1 MDMEALG
8 TRFEVLVGTL
18 VSPPMLAAFRLP
30 LKRVAVPRNQLRRLR
45 IAADRDVPAVLHR
58 LTERDVEVLEIRQ
71 CAAPAR
77 RDETAQD
84 PPAAP
89 GPDPVAAV
97 EAVEAVGGV
106 VVPFRRTARPGT
118 GA

>member
-1 MDMEALG
+1 MKAVG

-30 LKRVAVPRNQLRRLR
+30 LKRVVIPRNQLRRLR

-71 CAAPAR
+71 CTAPAR
-77 RDETAQD
+77 REDAAPPR

-89 GPDPVAAV
+89 APDEAAPD
-97 EAVEAVGGV
+97 EAVAGV
-106 VVPFRRTARPGT
+106 VVPFRRRARRGT
-118 GA
+118 GP